1 MGKLTKSFLVFLMCL
16 IFIGG
21 FSCVIS
27 AEDEYYVADVSSGKI
42 EKLESFESF
51 YYANNYYLNN
61 LNKYDNLVLYEGEK
75 VLKMEYGIVEF
86 MTDDACSLNMDYR
99 SITRNSNTSINGC
112 YGIDAAYLDS
122 SYDGRFVYFKYAGD
136 KGYANKDDVILH
148 PYELLDQRISS
159 YANINGTFNH
169 KIKTQL
175 NLDYYAYVLEIDKE
189 LPYLNSDKDYYSYDG
204 HYFYDDFYLMI
215 DDYQNDKYENAINAD
230 NPYFN
235 YYSYL
240 PQRSLTNYEY
250 QEIEDYF
257 TDTLKISGRIN
268 YYDDQAKDN
277 ANDVVNRSQY
287 YGNLKSFYEYQNIYG
302 VNALMS
308 LAVSINESA
317 YGKNNRAYVE
327 NNVFLHTA
335 YDSNEERKNNRYE
348 SVDDSIYSYVKY
360 YVSDRYCNYRSSLY
374 NGSYYGN
381 KLSGMNVEYSLDP
394 YWGEKAANNYFKL
407 DQKLGFKDYN
417 QYTLGI
423 IQGGGTI
430 RFYNDEELKRTRFT
444 ISNVHDYSLILLE
457 EKEGSYKVQVDPS
470 FSDEYRYDFNNSV
483 AYIPKEYVD
492 YIINEEN
499 IHQNDLITVTFDG
512 NGGLIDGKEE
522 LKLKVLK
529 GHTPIIN
536 NIKYDGYEFIGFDS
550 DLEVANKEKT
560 YVANYK
566 KIESISLGKGFNYNI
581 ELGSYFNLKGA
592 YIVVNYEDGTKKNV
606 EINTDMLSGVNVN
619 EDAKQSLIIT
629 YNGVST
635 NIDVNVSRDL
645 KMLNEQT
652 KSLID
657 KNITS
662 YKNNGTYDKKEI
674 ATIKNNLRK
683 IDYVYDFDEIRL
695 IDKMLLKEN
704 EELADYH
711 IDKNDYD
718 LSVSGLALSL
728 AENKRSIFFIPFIN
742 TYYVYTKTPTVFEQ
756 SKLAEVGEAYG
767 FEAVDYLNITFSL
780 NYRKVELD
788 GAIVV
793 SVKLPDKQNNK
804 TYSVYRLDEN
814 GDVVKCKTTQSN
826 SYIQFLTK
834 KSGNFVILAKDS
846 VNSYNI
852 NDFKENITV
861 DNADNDN
868 HGYFILGAIGAVLI
882 VYGLILVIVYFN
894 AERKQEKI
902 WKDYKKSLLK
912 ADFVQEEKPKN

>member
-1 MGKLTKSFLVFLMCL
+1 MRKLNKAFLVFLICL
-16 IFIGG
+16 FFIGN
-21 FSCVIS
+21 FSCFIN
-27 AEDEYYVADVSSGKI
+27 AEDEYYVADVSGGKI
-42 EKLESFESF
+42 EKLESFSSY

-61 LNKYDNLVLYEGEK
+61 LNKYDNLVLYNGEE
-75 VLKMEYGIVEF
+75 VLKMEYGVVEF
-86 MTDDACSLNMDYR
+86 KTDNTCSLTIDYR
-99 SITRNSNTSINGC
+99 STNRNNNTSINGC
-112 YGIDAAYLDS
+112 YGIDAAYIDS
-122 SYDGRFVYFKYAGD
+122 SYDGSLVYFKYAGD
-136 KGYANKDDVILH
+136 EGYVNKEDVILH

-159 YANINGTFNH
+159 YANINETFNH

-175 NLDYYAYVLEIDKE
+175 ELDYYAYTLEIDKE
-189 LPYLNSDKDYYSYDG
+189 LPYLSNDKDYFSYDG

-215 DDYQNDKYENAINAD
+215 DDYKNGEYENSINVD

-235 YYSYL
+235 YYIYL

-257 TDTLKISGRIN
+257 YNTLKISGRIN

-277 ANDVVNRSQY
+277 ANDVVNHSQY
-287 YGNLKSFYEYQNIYG
+287 YGTLKSFYAYQNMYG

-317 YGKNNRAYVE
+317 YGKNYRSYIE

-335 YDSNEERKNNRYE
+335 YDSNEERNNNRYE
-348 SVDDSIYSYVKY
+348 SIDDSIYSYVKY
-360 YVSDRYCNYRSSLY
+360 YVSDRYCNYRSTLY
-374 NGSYYGN
+374 NGSNYGN
-381 KLSGMNVEYSLDP
+381 KLSGMNVEYSLDS
-394 YWGEKAANNYFKL
+394 YWGEKAASNYFKL
-407 DQKLGFKDYN
+407 DKTLGFEDYN
-417 QYTLGI
+417 IYALGI
-423 IQGGGTI
+423 IEDGGTI
-430 RFYNDEELKRTRFT
+430 RFYSDEELKKTKFS
-444 ISNVHDYSLILLE
+444 INNIYDYSLIILE
-457 EKEGSYKVQVDPS
+457 EKEDSYKVQVDPS
-470 FSDEYRYDFNNSV
+470 FSDEYRYDFNSSV
-483 AYIPKEYVD
+483 AYIPKDYVD
-492 YIINEEN
+492 YLINEES
-499 IHQNDLITVTFDG
+499 IHQNDLIMITFDG
-512 NGGLIDGKEE
+512 NGGLIDGKET

-529 GHTPIIN
+529 GHLPIISN
-536 NIKYDGYEFIGFDS
+536 PKYDGYEFIGFDS
-550 DLEVANKEKT
+550 ELEEANKEKT

-566 KIESISLGKGFNYNI
+566 KIESISLGKGFDYNI

-592 YIVVNYEDGTKKNV
+592 YIIINYEDGSKKNV
-606 EINTDMLSGVNVN
+606 EINTDMLSGVNVY
-619 EDAKQSLIIT
+619 EDGKQSLTIT

-645 KMLNEQT
+645 KVLNEQT
-652 KSLID
+652 KALIE

-662 YKNNGTYDKKEI
+662 YKNNGTYNKQEI

-695 IDKMLLKEN
+695 IDAMLLKEN

-711 IDKNDYD
+711 IDENDYD

-742 TYYVYTKTPTVFEQ
+742 TYYVHIKNPSFSDQ
-756 SKLAEVGEAYG
+756 LKLVEVGEAYG
-767 FEAVDYLNITFSL
+767 FEAVDYINITFSL
-780 NYRKVELD
+780 NYRNVELD

-793 SVKLPDKQNNK
+793 SIKLADKQNNK
-804 TYSVYRLDEN
+804 TYSVYRLDDN

-834 KSGNFVILAKDS
+834 KSGSFVILAKDS
-846 VNSYNI
+846 VNSYDI
-852 NDFKENITV
+852 KDYQENISAT
-861 DNADNDN
+861 NSDNDN

-882 VYGLILVIVYFN
+882 VYGLIMIIVYFN
-894 AERKQEKI
+894 LERKQEKI